1 MSKED
6 GGPRPTTLTYYG
18 VDIETMG
25 REQLI
30 EALKLAAEEINQLRD
45 TAHRARMSEVES
57 WKLLAARRDAK

>member
-1 MSKED
+1 ME
-6 GGPRPTTLTYYG
+6 RR
-18 VDIETMG
+18 G

-57 WKLLAARRDAK
+57 WTLIAARRDDK